1 MRSRVLLLM
10 ALGLLTQFAFAQNE
24 TDVLRYSQ
32 TYMKGS
38 ARFTAMG
45 GAFGALGG
53 DVSSIMVNP
62 AGVAVYRT
70 SEFVFSTGI
79 NNTNLNTD
87 YRGSNT
93 YDNLTRVNIG
103 NTGIVIPVYMNN
115 SSPIRN
121 FNLGISYNRV
131 NDYNMNALIHT
142 NDNNFSGGYNT
153 SSMMDYFRDRTSS
166 SVYYN
171 PKLTTGVLEGS
182 FDNLSMHDWKSK
194 LAWNSFLI
202 DPVNKT
208 DVNNELYRCAL
219 DPSDLVYQDQIVDVR
234 GFNDLVNLSFGG
246 NVMDVVYFGGSFNI
260 TNIKFHSVN
269 TISETNVNGSTSD
282 FKYFNYDQIYDAFAT
297 GYSLSLGVIL
307 KPIQELRIGLSYQSP
322 TWTFVDE
329 YYAAYMNSN
338 YNPSGTATPDYPTY
352 SYRVNTPQRLTG
364 SVAAV
369 IGNFVILSADVD
381 WVGYS
386 SMKLRLRGADSGSS
400 YEKSVNSNVNSDF
413 RDAVNFR
420 VGTEFRLTNSFS
432 VRGGYQYYQNPYK
445 DGIITDHPV
454 NFYSLADGYNNSGS
468 TGINKPINVYS
479 AGIGYRTR
487 SFFID
492 FAYSQMRQKN
502 SYSLYDYYDSN
513 NNNAS
518 IVDTNNP
525 NLYYYSGD
533 VYSGTATQTIR
544 KNSYMLTLGFKF

>member
-87 YRGSNT
+87 YRGTNT

-131 NDYNMNALIHT
+131 NDYNMNSSLHGF
-142 NDNNFSGGYNT
+142 NDRNSMLDFFANWSNGLPEASLKGKYN
-153 SSMMDYFRDRTSS
+153 DLD
-166 SVYYN
+166 V
-171 PKLTTGVLEGS
+171 V
-182 FDNLSMHDWKSK
+182 DWKSM
-194 LAWNSFLI
+194 LAYQNYLI
-202 DPVNKT
+202 NPRVNTTDIYDPNLAQGDK
-208 DVNNELYRCAL
+208 
-219 DPSDLVYQDQIVDVR
+219 VYQDQWTNVR
-234 GFNDLVNLSFGG
+234 GFNDLINLSFGG
-246 NVMDVVYFGGSFNI
+246 NVMDIVYFGGSFNI
-260 TNIKFHSVN
+260 TNIKFRSVN
-269 TISETNVNGSTSD
+269 TISETAEKGNASAFN
-282 FKYFNYDQIYDAFAT
+282 YFNYDQIYNAYGT

-322 TWTFVDE
+322 TWTFIDDD
-329 YYAAYMNSN
+329 YSAYMNSN
-338 YNPSGTATPDYPTY
+338 LNKVGEETPISAY

-364 SVAAV
+364 SIAGV
-369 IGNFVILSADVD
+369 IGNVAILSADVD
-381 WVGYS
+381 WVNYS
-386 SMKLRLRGADSGSS
+386 DMRLRLKGREGGNK
-400 YEKSVNSNVNSDF
+400 YERDVNSAINQDF
-413 RDAVNFR
+413 RDALNFR
-420 VGTEFRLTNSFS
+420 FGAEFRLTNSFS
-432 VRGGYQYYQNPYK
+432 VRGGYQYYKNPYK
-445 DGIITDHPV
+445 DGIVTDHPV
-454 NFYSLADGYNNSGS
+454 NAYSLGNGYNDLVG
-468 TGINKPINVYS
+468 TGINKPINVYT
-479 AGIGYRTR
+479 GGFGFRTR
-487 SFFID
+487 TFFID
-492 FAYSQMRQKN
+492 FAYSQMRQKC
-502 SYSLYDYYDSN
+502 SYSLYDYFYN
-513 NNNAS
+513 NN
-518 IVDTNNP
+518 TP
-525 NLYYYSGD
+525 NDNTDDVD
-533 VYSGTATQTIR
+533 VYSGTATQSIR